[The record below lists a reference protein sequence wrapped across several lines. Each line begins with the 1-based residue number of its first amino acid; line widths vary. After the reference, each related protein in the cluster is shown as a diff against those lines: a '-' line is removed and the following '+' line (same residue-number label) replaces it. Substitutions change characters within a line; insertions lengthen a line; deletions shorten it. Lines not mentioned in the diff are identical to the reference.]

1 MTKTK
6 PITGMADLL
15 EAHGA
20 AVVPFRSQE
29 VVEVTITAI
38 TKSKI
43 WVDVANLTTGF
54 IPDREF
60 SFDVSTLKVGDKVL
74 AQVIMPENE
83 DGYVIF
89 SLRRADRERIW
100 RTLEE
105 KHTTADPLA
114 VRVTA
119 ANRGGLIVDF
129 AGIEGFLPVSHLASN
144 HYPKVEGGDTTKILA
159 KLRELMNQDLQV
171 KVINFDRTA
180 GKLIF
185 SERAAGDEKME
196 QAISRLK
203 VEDIVKVTISGIVDF
218 GLFVRFKPA
227 GLEEDVEGL
236 IHISEVSWERVDDLG
251 KRFKVGE
258 KIDAKVISL
267 EDGRVSFSLK
277 RLGEDPWEKGAA
289 KLTVGTKLKGEVTRV
304 TPFGSFVK
312 LGPGVEGLV
321 HRDATTKPLEVGSSH
336 QFTIVE
342 VDANAHKISLS
353 MKEAKSAAKANT
365 LSDRE
370 IKSRESKGLPK
381 LKKTATKKVAA
392 KG

>member
-1 MTKTK
+1 
-6 PITGMADLL
+6 MADLL
-15 EAHGA
+15 EVHGA

-54 IPDREF
+54 IPEREF

-105 KHTTADPLA
+105 KHTSAEPLA
-114 VRVTA
+114 VKVTA

-129 AGIEGFLPVSHLASN
+129 AGVEGFLPVSHLASN
-144 HYPKVEGGDTTKILA
+144 HYPKVEGGDTTKILT
-159 KLRELMNQDLQV
+159 KLRELMNQNLQV
-171 KVINFDRTA
+171 KIINFDRTA

-196 QAISRLK
+196 RAISRLK
-203 VEDIVKVTISGIVDF
+203 LGEVVKVTISGIVDF
-218 GLFVRFKPA
+218 GLFVRFKPK
-227 GLEEDVEGL
+227 GVDEDVEGL

-251 KRFKVGE
+251 KRFKVAE
-258 KIDAKVISL
+258 KIEAKVISL

-312 LGPGVEGLV
+312 LGPGVEGLL
-321 HRDATTKPLEVGSSH
+321 HRDAITKPLEIGTSH

-353 MKEAKSAAKANT
+353 MKAAKP
-365 LSDRE
+365 
-370 IKSRESKGLPK
+370 LPK
-381 LKKTATKKVAA
+381 AKKTATNKVAA
-392 KG
+392 KA